1 MPVVDASVVVD
12 LIAPDVGP
20 DSPARALFAG
30 WARSGAE
37 LLAPGLL
44 WLSLVVVALVAT
56 GLAGLH
62 RRDIG

>member
-30 WARSGAE
+30 WASHDTE

-44 WLSLVVVALVAT
+44 PRGASRRRLPGALAR
-56 GLAGLH
+56 LEKKP
-62 RRDIG
+62 